1 MNLLEESSYTVAIIG
16 TGFGGLCMAIQL
28 KKVGINSFIIF
39 EKNEDLGG
47 TWHDNTYPGAA
58 CDVPSHLYS
67 FSFETKADWSR
78 KYSDQNEIFGYLKH
92 CAEKYQITPHIRFN
106 TEIESATFDE
116 ESGLWHFL
124 SIRGEKFSSK
134 TLVSACGQLNRP
146 AYPKIP
152 GLDEFQGVQFHSARW
167 NHQYDLQEKRV
178 AVIGTGASA
187 IQFVPQ
193 VAKKAKE
200 LVLFQRTPAWV
211 VSKPDR
217 AYLPIE
223 KTLFKHI
230 PVLQKL
236 HRLQIYLWNEI
247 RFLSFQQN
255 TLANKLF
262 LWAAE
267 RHLTQS
273 IKNPELK
280 KALTPDYPLGCKRI
294 LLSNDYLESLTKSN
308 VKVVTDNIS
317 QVEPDGVTSSK
328 GNFYPADA
336 IIYGTG
342 FQSTDFLAPM
352 KIYGKNNLDLNQA
365 WKDGAEAYLGIT
377 VAGFPNLFILYG
389 PNTNLGHNSII
400 YMIESQVRYVISCV
414 EALKEKNLRF
424 LNVKTGLYNKYNN
437 EVQRRLKTSVWAAGC
452 TNWYTNT
459 AGKNTNNWP
468 SFTFEY
474 YWRTYKVNL
483 DDYEIAT

>member
-1 MNLLEESSYTVAIIG
+1 MNALVESSYTVAIIG

-28 KKVGINSFIIF
+28 KKAGINSFIIF
-39 EKNEDLGG
+39 EKNEHLGG

-67 FSFETKADWSR
+67 FSFEAKSDWTR
-78 KYSDQNEIFGYLKH
+78 KYSDQKEILEYLEY
-92 CAEKYQITPHIRFN
+92 CAEKYKILPHIRFN
-106 TEIESATFDE
+106 TEIENATFDE
-116 ESGLWHFL
+116 GLGLW
-124 SIRGEKFSSK
+124 RFSSTK
-134 TLVSACGQLNRP
+134 GENFTSKIFVSACGQLNRP

-152 GLDEFQGVQFHSARW
+152 GIEDFQGVQFHSARW
-167 NHQYDLQEKRV
+167 NHKYDLEAKRV

-200 LVLFQRTPAWV
+200 LIVFQRTPAWV

-217 AYLPIE
+217 AYLAIE
-223 KTLFKHI
+223 KSLFKHI
-230 PVLQKL
+230 PLIQKL
-236 HRLQIYLWNEI
+236 HRGQIYWWNEI

-262 LWAAE
+262 LWAAQ
-267 RHLTQS
+267 RHLNQN
-273 IKNPELK
+273 IKDPELK
-280 KALTPDYPLGCKRI
+280 ANLTPDYPLGCKRI
-294 LLSNDYLESLTKSN
+294 LLSNDYLESLTQNN
-308 VKVVTDNIS
+308 VKVVTDNIL
-317 QVEPDGVTSSK
+317 QVENDGITSSK
-328 GNFYPADA
+328 NKFYPVDA

-352 KIYGKNNLDLNQA
+352 KIYGRKGLDLNQA
-365 WKDGAEAYLGIT
+365 WKEGAEAYLGIT
-377 VAGFPNLFILYG
+377 ITGFPNLFLLYG

-400 YMIESQVRYVISCV
+400 YMIESQVRYIMSSIK
-414 EALKEKNLRF
+414 ALREKNLRF
-424 LNVKTGLYNKYNN
+424 LDVKSEPHRNYNN

-452 TNWYTNT
+452 TNWYTNA

-474 YWRTYKVNL
+474 YWRTYKINL
-483 DDYEIAT
+483 NDYELVT